1 MNESDQKS
9 TSSTCPLG
17 AEPHVHAPYG
27 FVINEFGDS
36 VPAVSTEEAAQGVRG
51 PAPTEGTAAAPSST
65 HAPKTEADNERIER
79 MREQFEDAATM
90 LGFTARSL
98 ATAPDGRYI
107 MEKSQDAWMLWQE
120 STARATREAEERAE
134 RRLEVLRGQNELLRM
149 ELDDTRQALAR
160 EIPTAPARRAWVDCP
175 VCGEPDMRLGADAED
190 NAIIT
195 CTNHNCGS
203 NGGTNWSAFPLQ
215 PDIHARGASTSIVQL
230 SPAEV
235 TSEKQLL
242 TQAWKAY
249 HGDQPA
255 DFAEAFLFA
264 AGWNAGRAAKPSA

>member
-1 MNESDQKS
+1 MTQPDQKS
-9 TSSTCPLG
+9 AASGVACSAT
-17 AEPHVHAPYG
+17 EPHAHAPYG

-36 VPAVSTEEAAQGVRG
+36 VPATSAEEATRGVRQ
-51 PAPTEGTAAAPSST
+51 PAPTEGAAASAQ
-65 HAPKTEADNERIER
+65 APQVERDDEQRER
-79 MREQFEDAATM
+79 MREQFEDAATV

-98 ATAPDGRYI
+98 ATGPDGRYI
-107 MEKSQDAWMLWQE
+107 MEKSQDAWTLWQE
-120 STARATREAEERAE
+120 SAKRATREAEEKAE

-160 EIPTAPARRAWVDCP
+160 EIPAAPARRDWVDCP
-175 VCGEPDMRLGADAED
+175 VCGESDMRLEADEED

-203 NGGTNWSAFPLQ
+203 NGGSNWSAFPLQ
-215 PDIHARGASTSIVQL
+215 PDVDATGVVSTNVQR

-242 TQAWKAY
+242 TRAWKAY

-255 DFAEAFLFA
+255 NFSEAFLFA
-264 AGWNAGRAAKPSA
+264 AGWLAGRSAKPLVK

>member
-1 MNESDQKS
+1 MNSSDQKPAC
-9 TSSTCPLG
+9 SST
-17 AEPHVHAPYG
+17 EPHVHAPYG

-36 VPAVSTEEAAQGVRG
+36 VPAVSAEEAALGVRG
-51 PAPTEGTAAAPSST
+51 PAPLEGTATVPAST
-65 HAPKTEADNERIER
+65 PAPKAETDEERIER
-79 MREQFEDAATM
+79 MREQFEDAATVI
-90 LGFTARSL
+90 GFTARSL
-98 ATAPDGRYI
+98 ATGPDGRYI

-120 STARATREAEERAE
+120 SATRAAREAEERAE

-149 ELDDTRQALAR
+149 ELEDTRQALAR
-160 EIPTAPARRAWVDCP
+160 EIPATPARRAWVDCP
-175 VCGEPDMRLGADAED
+175 VCGEPDMRLEADSED

-215 PDIHARGASTSIVQL
+215 PDIHAMGVSTSNVQL

-255 DFAEAFLFA
+255 DFSEAFLFA
-264 AGWNAGRAAKPSA
+264 AAWIAGRSAKPSA